1 MGLDNGLIL
10 RNPKVE
16 QVPSYIISRFDFDET
31 LDVCYWR
38 KCWGIRRAILNVLDP
53 QGVMSDEYEF
63 RVEAEDVPAIKK
75 ALKPFFDSVY
85 WEENGDSIWE
95 YEEYK
100 DVLLQDWVNLTWLEG
115 YLKNNP
121 DAVCFF
127 YDSY

>member
-16 QVPSYIISRFDFDET
+16 QIPSYIISRFDFDET

-53 QGVMSDEYEF
+53 QGVRSDEYEF

-75 ALKPFFDSVY
+75 ALKPFFDSIY

-100 DVLLQDWVNLTWLEG
+100 DVLLQDWVNLTWLEE

>member
-16 QVPSYIISRFDFDET
+16 QIPSYIISRFDFDET

-38 KCWGIRRAILNVLDP
+38 KCWGIRKAILNVLDP

-85 WEENGDSIWE
+85 WKENGDSVWE

-100 DVLLQDWVNLTWLEG
+100 DVLLQDWVNLTWLEK

>member
-1 MGLDNGLIL
+1 MIL

-38 KCWGIRRAILNVLDP
+38 KCWGIRKAILNVLDP

-75 ALKPFFDSVY
+75 ALIPFFDSVY

-100 DVLLQDWVNLTWLEG
+100 DVLLQDWVNLTWLEE